1 LKIHDER
8 TPLMTAGGQ
17 RMLRRLREHPDAP
30 QFNYATGDRLRQE
43 DLPLI
48 ERFRMDLHSFRGARV
63 IEPPPWIVDRLTSQ
77 WDEVPFFRQWNVT
90 SSNLARDW
98 HEIPTTSRRDLAER
112 PWDFVPDDVPLDRLI
127 IYRTAGT
134 TGHPISVPHHP
145 LAVRCYEPLI
155 EFALERHG
163 VVPNFEAASVA
174 CLLVGAQIRTY
185 TYAAVLYN
193 WQGAGFAKLNLRATE
208 WPREGSPQR
217 YFTDMAPQFL
227 TGDPISF
234 SEMMRQQIDASPHAL
249 VTTSVAMSPN
259 LKSRLQSQY
268 KAPVIDWYSMVE
280 TGPLGYACPHGNGYH
295 LLPHDVHVEVLRP
308 DGSPANLGEC
318 GEITVSGG
326 RNIFAPLV
334 RYRTGDFGRLELAP
348 CQCGDAMP
356 RLLDLEG
363 RQPLLIR
370 SADGTP
376 VTTVDLSR
384 LLREFPLMLH
394 EFIQHADGSCELLA
408 RTIPGAHID
417 VTELAEALRRVLG
430 GLPLEIRFDPALG
443 DRSEGKAM
451 PYRSELMLED

>member
-1 LKIHDER
+1 
-8 TPLMTAGGQ
+8 
-17 RMLRRLREHPDAP
+17 
-30 QFNYATGDRLRQE
+30 
-43 DLPLI
+43 
-48 ERFRMDLHSFRGARV
+48 
-63 IEPPPWIVDRLTSQ
+63 
-77 WDEVPFFRQWNVT
+77 
-90 SSNLARDW
+90 
-98 HEIPTTSRRDLAER
+98 
-112 PWDFVPDDVPLDRLI
+112 VPDDVPLDRLI

-193 WQGAGFAKLNLRATE
+193 WQGAGFAKINLRATE

-234 SEMMRQQIDASPHAL
+234 SEMMRQQIDARPLAL

-295 LLPHDVHVEVLRP
+295 LLPHDIHVEVLRP
-308 DGSPANLGEC
+308 DGRPANLGEY

-334 RYRTGDFGRLELAP
+334 RYRTGDFG
-348 CQCGDAMP
+348 
-356 RLLDLEG
+356 
-363 RQPLLIR
+363 QPLLIR

-384 LLREFPLMLH
+384 LLREFPLLLH
-394 EFIQHADGSCELLA
+394 EFIQHTDGSCGLLA

-417 VTELAEALRRVLG
+417 VTQLAEALQRVLG